1 MADSKEIITP
11 INLGIIKELC
21 TQKGI
26 TLKKLAQDID
36 ISQTGLTSAIKN
48 NGTTL
53 ETLWKIAN
61 YLGVSV
67 GLFFGEENKMAY
79 SLNWRM
85 GVHTLE
91 ESLIMIV
98 EHYTKKTGADKFKGV
113 QELFEGGH
121 ILEDTFGRDRST
133 ADTLLFSWIN
143 IFRKSGTGEED
154 FLEWKNSGVISSKC
168 CAILRMLADAN
179 YNFEEML
186 RTYEIYMVAQK
197 YNN

>member
-1 MADSKEIITP
+1 MELNLKP
-11 INLGIIKELC
+11 IKDLC
-21 TQKGI
+21 KAQGI
-26 TLKKLAQDID
+26 TIQDLAVAID
-36 ISQTGLTSAIKN
+36 VSQPSLSRSINTNK
-48 NGTTL
+48 TTI
-53 ETLWKIAN
+53 ETITKIAN
-61 YLGVSV
+61 YFKCPI

-121 ILEDTFGRDRST
+121 ILDDTFGQNRST

-143 IFRKSGTGEED
+143 IFKKSGTGEED
-154 FLEWKNSGVISSKC
+154 FLEWKNNGVISAKC
-168 CAILRMLADAN
+168 CAILRMLADAR

-197 YNN
+197 YAN